1 MLFWSEASRGLGF
14 KVADGSGAGGIVS
27 RARVRK
33 PMLGRMSVFI
43 IGILIGAMAG
53 ACAAVFGGPVLDQID
68 PGAFIST
75 PVFASVTAPTR
86 LAPPAAKPEVIQAAA
101 DPEPQPLH
109 VSAGR
114 PVVIGV
120 FGDSLG
126 DGLWAGLYRQLR
138 DGKSYEVVKFS
149 RAATGLARYDYVN
162 VQEQAAAQ
170 LSGRRIDI
178 AVIMVGANDEQG
190 IIEGRQVLNFDSPRW
205 REVYAGRIDSL
216 VGLLRRHGAA
226 VYWVG
231 LPKMRRSGF
240 DQKAQVLNDIY
251 SGRARAL
258 GVPFIPTVPVTVDGH
273 GGYDDYLMVGGRP
286 RLMRAK
292 DGVHMTMAGYLRIA
306 APVSGMIRVDVGHA
320 LQAAKPQTHAQADPA
335 PGQDGQASGR

>member
-1 MLFWSEASRGLGF
+1 M
-14 KVADGSGAGGIVS
+14 ADGSGASGVVT

-43 IGILIGAMAG
+43 IGVMLGAVLG
-53 ACAAVFGGPVLDQID
+53 ACAAILGAPLLDELDPAAFASAPVLV
-68 PGAFIST
+68 A
-75 PVFASVTAPTR
+75 A
-86 LAPPAAKPEVIQAAA
+86 AAKPLLHPLAPAPASPLQLAAA
-101 DPEPQPLH
+101 GVPPPAQLLH
-109 VSAGR
+109 VAAGR

-162 VQEQAAAQ
+162 VQEQAAEQ
-170 LSGRRIDI
+170 LSGRHIDI
-178 AVIMVGANDEQG
+178 AVVMVGANDEQG
-190 IIEGRQVLNFDSPRW
+190 IIESRQVDGFATPRW
-205 REVYAGRIDSL
+205 RQVYAGRIDSL
-216 VGLLRRHGAA
+216 VGLLRSHGAA

-231 LPKMRRSGF
+231 LPRMRREAF
-240 DQKAQVLNDIY
+240 DQKAQLLNAIY
-251 SGRARAL
+251 AGRAQAL
-258 GVPFIPTVPVTVDGH
+258 GVPFIPTVPVTVDGQ
-273 GGYDDYLMVGGRP
+273 GGYDDYLSEGGRP

-306 APVSGMIRVDVGHA
+306 APVSSLIRADVGRA
-320 LQAAKPQTHAQADPA
+320 LQAQRPRTRAEAQ
-335 PGQDGQASGR
+335 GGQASGQ